1 MQDWE
6 KCVADKTMLMKKH
19 YSKGQPGRKIRK
31 IVLHHNAGNL
41 TIENCYNVWQTR
53 EASAHYQVQSDGV
66 IGQLVY
72 DCDIAWHAGDWNA
85 NLDSIGIEHAD
96 ESSSPWRISEKC
108 LDNGAHLVAAL
119 CKLYGLGKP
128 QWRVN
133 VLPHSAFCATSCPC
147 SLRDSQNTEYMRR
160 AQQWYETMVHGTPA
174 PTAPQKQPAPTP
186 QTKSTPKP
194 APKPATSPIVKDGD
208 ISGFNM
214 HIPWGTND
222 GQIMHFTRCGN
233 VVTVNGCGY
242 IKCGGGQWLKAGE
255 HVPEGFRPVS
265 LSTIH
270 LSGDGT
276 GSLMVKEDGSIYWD
290 GTRKENF
297 THVSGVW
304 ITKDNQ
310 PK

>member
-1 MQDWE
+1 MQDWD
-6 KCVADKTMLMKKH
+6 KCIADKTMLIKTH
-19 YSKGQPGRKIRK
+19 YTKGQPGRKIRK

-41 TIENCYNVWQTR
+41 TVEGCYNVWQTR

-72 DCDIAWHAGDWNA
+72 DWDIAWHAGNWNA

-119 CKLYGLGKP
+119 CKLYGLGRP

-133 VLPHSAFCATSCPC
+133 VFPHSAFCPTSCPC
-147 SLRDSQNTEYMRR
+147 SLRDSQNAEYMQR
-160 AQQWYETMVHGTPA
+160 AQQWYDSMVSGVSQPVA
-174 PTAPQKQPAPTP
+174 AAVPT
-186 QTKSTPKP
+186 KP
-194 APKPATSPIVKDGD
+194 LVTATVHDGD
-208 ISGFNM
+208 VCSIMM
-214 HIPWGTND
+214 HIPYGTND
-222 GQIMHFTRCGN
+222 GQVMSFTRCGN
-233 VVTVNGCGY
+233 IVAVNGCGSVSF
-242 IKCGGGQWLKAGE
+242 GGGSWRKLLEQ
-255 HVPEGFRPVS
+255 VPDGFRPIS
-265 LSTIH
+265 LATIH

-276 GSLMVKEDGSIYWD
+276 GSVMVKPDGSMYWD
-290 GTRKENF
+290 GDGKNCF

>member
-1 MQDWE
+1 MQDWD
-6 KCVADKTMLMKKH
+6 KCIADKTMLIKTH

-41 TIENCYNVWQTR
+41 TIEGCYNVWQTR

-72 DCDIAWHAGDWNA
+72 DWDIAWHAGNWNA

-119 CKLYGLGKP
+119 CKLYGLGRP

-133 VLPHSAFCATSCPC
+133 VFPHSAFCPTSCPC
-147 SLRDSQNTEYMRR
+147 SLRDSQNAEYMQR
-160 AQQWYETMVHGTPA
+160 AQQWYDSMVSGVSQPVA
-174 PTAPQKQPAPTP
+174 AAVPT
-186 QTKSTPKP
+186 KP
-194 APKPATSPIVKDGD
+194 LVTATVHDGD
-208 ISGFNM
+208 VCSIMM
-214 HIPWGTND
+214 HIPYGTND
-222 GQIMHFTRCGN
+222 GQVMSFTRCGN
-233 VVTVNGCGY
+233 IVAVNGCGSVSF
-242 IKCGGGQWLKAGE
+242 GGGSWRKLLEQ
-255 HVPEGFRPVS
+255 VPDGFRPTS
-265 LSTIH
+265 LATIH
-270 LSGDGT
+270 LSGNGT
-276 GSLMVKEDGSIYWD
+276 GSVMVKPDGSMYWD
-290 GTRKENF
+290 GDGKNCF

>member
-6 KCVADKTMLMKKH
+6 KCIADKTMLMKIH
-19 YSKGQPGRKIRK
+19 YSPGREGQHIRK

-41 TIENCYNVWQTR
+41 TVAGCYNAWQTR
-53 EASAHYQVQSDGV
+53 KVSAHYQVQSDGV
-66 IGQLVY
+66 IGQLVN
-72 DCDIAWHAGDWNA
+72 DWDTAWHAGEWDA

-96 ESSSPWRISEKC
+96 ESNTPWHISQKC

-133 VLPHSAFCATSCPC
+133 VFPHSAFIPTACPC
-147 SLRDSQNTEYMRR
+147 SLRDSQNAEYMHR
-160 AQQWYETMVHGTPA
+160 AQQWYETMVHGAPA
-174 PTAPQKQPAPTP
+174 PTTPPP
-186 QTKSTPKP
+186 QTTPPAKP
-194 APKPATSPIVKDGD
+194 KPKPATSPIVKDGD

-233 VVTVNGCGY
+233 IITVNGCGY
-242 IKCGGGQWLKAGE
+242 VKCVGGSWLKADE
-255 HVPEGFRPVS
+255 RVPEGFHPIS

-270 LSGDGT
+270 LSGNGS
-276 GSLMVKEDGSIYWD
+276 GSLMVKPDGSIYWD
-290 GTRKENF
+290 GTWKENF
-297 THVSGVW
+297 THISGVW